1 MKNANRQLPYRA
13 ERFFALRIP
22 LLPFTTYLQWT
33 GTLESP
39 AAEET
44 RLHQALVL
52 DKERLRAGL
61 RQLIARPEIREAL
74 YLASPTLDQSL
85 EHWLHNPESERGQAA
100 ERVLVRYFQRMTH
113 RCTPFGLFASHSS
126 GKTGPATRLG
136 LDPSRRFQRRTRLD
150 RWTLG
155 RLVNH
160 FSGNRALREQLT
172 YFPNSTLYRAAG
184 RLRYTEITIGEQDA
198 REFKL
203 VAVAENDALLDILQ
217 RARTGASI
225 SRLSQAL
232 AEAEEV
238 SLEAAAAFIQ
248 ELIDSQILVSDLEP
262 ALTGPD
268 PAGQLAEQLVRCPET
283 AESGRLLQEAL
294 IEIGDLDRTGIG
306 QAPERYRQLGKRME
320 SLPAS
325 LDLSLLLQV
334 DLFRQAPEIAL
345 GPEVIRELE
354 QSTALLQRI
363 SPRSKWDP
371 LAEFKAAF
379 ERRYEQRWV
388 PLLEA
393 LDPETGVGFPV
404 ESGQEGTDA
413 PLLKDYGT
421 GNLPAGNGSVG
432 PEWTRRDV
440 YLYKR
445 VQELAAQNIHEWVL
459 SAGDLKALERPGAVA
474 PVADSAAIFAVL
486 SADSVQAAAD
496 GRFQI
501 SYRHCYGPPG
511 ARLFSRFCHG
521 DDELGKQTIDYL
533 HREEQFRPDAVYAE
547 IVFLSQPRHGNV
559 LARPLLRDYELVVL
573 GRSGHD
579 SDRQIPVN
587 ELLISVID
595 QRVVLY
601 SEKLG
606 KEIIPRLTS
615 AARHSGSLGVY
626 EFLGLLQDQRGIGPI
641 CWSWGGLENERA
653 LPRVSCGSTVLSRAQ
668 WRVEAGE
675 FRPIIEAQGE
685 EQYRRARQWKQ
696 KRGLPRFCLL
706 MDEDNE
712 LLLDLDNP
720 LGIESFCDVVRKR
733 EAFTLVE
740 NFPGPDQLA
749 VQGPD
754 GRYTSE
760 LIVPVLRVPDVAEA
774 ERPAIPRRAVG
785 RAHIT
790 ESLAPGSD
798 WLYFKLYGGQGSAD
812 LVLVEAIAAA
822 VSELKS
828 RGRVDH
834 WFFIRYNDPDPHL
847 RVRLQGNPA
856 QLCADALPGFYR
868 HLNPMVED
876 GRLWRIELG
885 TYQRETGRYGGPEN
899 MERAERLFG
908 LDSEAVMEIIQCSL
922 GDEGA
927 DLRWQLALAG
937 ADRWLKDFG
946 FGLEDRHRL
955 AKRARDAYLKE
966 FHPDDKGPQGWFA
979 ERFRRERKVLEPLV
993 ASSDASDPESLRR
1006 GLEALARRSR
1016 LAAPLIGEIRELDVQ
1031 GRLTVSLEEL
1041 AHSLIHM
1048 YINRVLR
1055 SSQRL
1060 QELVIYEFL
1069 VRLYGSLIARQGKTH
1084 VAEAG

>member
-13 ERFFALRIP
+13 EKFFALRIP

-33 GTLESP
+33 GTLDSP

-44 RLHQALVL
+44 RLHRALAT
-52 DKERLRAGL
+52 DKEKLREGL
-61 RQLIARPEIREAL
+61 RRLTARPEIREAL

-85 EHWLHNPESERGQAA
+85 EHWLRNPESERGQAA
-100 ERVLVRYFQRMTH
+100 ERVLVRYFQRMTC

-126 GKTGPATRLG
+126 GNTGPVTRLA
-136 LDPSRRFQRRTRLD
+136 LDSSKRLQRRTRLD

-184 RLRYTEITIGEQDA
+184 RLRYTEISVGEQDA
-198 REFKL
+198 RQFRL
-203 VAVAENDALLDILQ
+203 VAVAENDALLEILQ

-232 AEAEEV
+232 AEDEDV
-238 SLEAAAAFIQ
+238 SLEEAEAFIH
-248 ELIDSQILVSDLEP
+248 ELIDSQMLVSDLEP
-262 ALTGPD
+262 AVTGPD
-268 PAGQLAEQLVRCPET
+268 PASQLAEKLARCSET

-294 IEIGDLDRTGIG
+294 VEIGELDRTGIG
-306 QAPERYRQLGKRME
+306 QAPERYRQLGKKFE
-320 SLPAS
+320 SLPVP

-334 DLFRQAPEIAL
+334 DLFRPTPEIVL

-363 SPRSKWDP
+363 SPRSKWDL
-371 LAEFKAAF
+371 LAAFKAAF

-404 ESGQEGTDA
+404 EAGQEGTDA
-413 PLLKDYGT
+413 PLLENYVF
-421 GNLPAGNGSVG
+421 GNASIGSKSAG
-432 PEWTRRDV
+432 PEWTGRDV

-445 VQELAAQNIHEWVL
+445 VQELAAQNIHEWAL
-459 SAGDLKALERPGAVA
+459 SEQDLNALEHPGTVA

-486 SADSVQAAAD
+486 GADSAQAVAE

-521 DDELGKQTIDYL
+521 DEELGRQTIDYL
-533 HREEQFRPDAVYAE
+533 RREQQFRPGAVYAE

-559 LARPLLRDYELVVL
+559 LARPLLRDYELVLL

-579 SDRQIPVN
+579 PERQIPVN
-587 ELLISVID
+587 ELLISVVD

-601 SEKLG
+601 SERLG
-606 KEIIPRLTS
+606 REIIPRLTS
-615 AARHSGSLGVY
+615 AAHHSGSLGVY

-641 CWSWGGLENERA
+641 CWNWGGLENERV
-653 LPRVSCGSTVLSRAQ
+653 LPRVTCGRTVLSRAQ

-675 FRPIIEAQGE
+675 FRPIIEARGD
-685 EQYRRARQWKQ
+685 EQYRRVRQWKQ
-696 KRGLPRFCLL
+696 ERGLPRFCLL

-720 LGIESFCDVVRKR
+720 LSIESFCDVVRKR
-733 EAFTLVE
+733 KVFTLVE
-740 NFPGPDQLA
+740 NFPDPGHLA
-749 VQGPD
+749 IQGPE

-760 LIVPVLRVPDVAEA
+760 LIVPVLRVPEVAEP
-774 ERPAIPRRAVG
+774 EYPAVPRRVSG
-785 RAHIT
+785 KAHIT

-798 WLYFKLYGGQGSAD
+798 WLYFKLYGGQGTAD

-856 QLCADALPGFYR
+856 QLCAEALPGLYR

-908 LDSEAVMEIIQCSL
+908 LDSEAVMDIIQCSL

-937 ADRWLKDFG
+937 ADRWLRDFG
-946 FGLEDRHRL
+946 FGLEDGYRL

-979 ERFRRERKVLEPLV
+979 ERFRKERKALEPLV
-993 ASSDASDPESLRR
+993 ASCDAPDSEPMRQ

-1016 LAAPLIGEIRELDVQ
+1016 LSAPLISEIRELDAQ

-1048 YINRVLR
+1048 HINRVLR

-1069 VRLYGSLIARQGKTH
+1069 VRLYGSMIARQGKTR